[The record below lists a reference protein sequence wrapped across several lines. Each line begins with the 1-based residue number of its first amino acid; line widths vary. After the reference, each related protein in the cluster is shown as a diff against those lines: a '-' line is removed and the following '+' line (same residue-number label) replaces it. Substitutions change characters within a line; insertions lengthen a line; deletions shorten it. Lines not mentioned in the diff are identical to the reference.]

1 MLLGGSLELFSG
13 LETLIVL
20 LEELF
25 GILNFKDQDSPE
37 TLQQSLLQDELIAKV
52 LQTFVEQVY
61 HGLLRVLKILV
72 EGFPKIVFLNF
83 ELELEEIF
91 YFLIG

>member
-1 MLLGGSLELFSG
+1 MLIGGSLELFSG

-25 GILNFKDQDSPE
+25 GILDFKDQDSPE

-52 LQTFVEQVY
+52 LQTFVEQVD
-61 HGLLRVLKILV
+61 HGLLRVLKMLI
-72 EGFPKIVFLNF
+72 EGFTKIVFLNF
-83 ELELEEIF
+83 ELELEKTF
-91 YFLIG
+91 